1 MALPDLVVMA
11 PPSLEELRARREDIL
26 RVAAAYGVSNVRV
39 FGSVARAEA
48 TPESDIDLLVDYP
61 PRFSL
66 LGLAGLVN
74 DLEALLAHRIDIAS
88 AAHLRAE
95 LRPYVFRDS
104 TNL

>member
-1 MALPDLVVMA
+1 MPLTDFIVID
-11 PPSLEELRARREDIL
+11 PPTLEELRAKREDIL
-26 RVAAAYGVSNVRV
+26 RVAAAYGISNVRV
-39 FGSVARAEA
+39 FGSVARGEA

-74 DLEALLAHRIDIAS
+74 DLEVLLARRVDIAS

-95 LRPYVFRDS
+95 LRPHILRDV
-104 TNL
+104 TTL

>member
-1 MALPDLVVMA
+1 MPLIGSIAMV
-11 PPSLEELRARREDIL
+11 PPTLEELRAKREDIL
-26 RVAAAYGVSNVRV
+26 RVAAAYGISNVRV
-39 FGSVARAEA
+39 FGSVARGEA

-88 AAHLRAE
+88 AAHLRDE
-95 LRPYVFRDS
+95 MRPYILRDS